1 MGQDLRHSK
10 VTQGNGEYNPYKAL
24 TKSVKNSAFRD
35 EILESSRHSRTLMG
49 KVFGSR
55 TEDHRLFEASLDK
68 PMEDDPKDPTTPSQ
82 PDSGAHEGLWVTIT
96 PTSSATPFFD
106 TLLVLVISPL
116 VTLTVVYALLLLR
129 SRIRRRRW
137 RAPKSVVER
146 LPVRTYHTM
155 STASSTTSSQ
165 VASPNASSPS
175 SPLLISTSQNV
186 SQRSRP
192 RSQTTNAV

>member
-96 PTSSATPFFD
+96 PTNSASPFFD
-106 TLLVLVISPL
+106 TLLVLVVSPL
-116 VTLTVVYALLLLR
+116 VTLTVVYALLIIR
-129 SRIRRRRW
+129 AKIRRRRW
-137 RAPKSVVER
+137 RAPKSVVEQ
-146 LPVRTYHTM
+146 LPVRTYHTVAG
-155 STASSTTSSQ
+155 STAPATRQ
-165 VASPNASSPS
+165 PSPASS
-175 SPLLISTSQNV
+175 SPAT
-186 SQRSRP
+186 
-192 RSQTTNAV
+192 